1 RAGGQSSGTS
11 SGGTFNGENTVTTAA
26 AAQFVAPGAPD
37 YDYSIQSSSP
47 AVGQGVAVAGVTI
60 DIDQQPRGNPPDLGA
75 DQHLPLPTARTT
87 AATYDPGSG
96 LWQIRNSN
104 STGFANLGMFTYG
117 LGGNNSF
124 PVVGRWNG
132 TTVGI
137 GEVEVIDGA
146 VPGQGKVLT
155 WKLRD
160 SLTPGAPDVAS
171 FAYGAQADIPVAA
184 DSDANR
190 TTTPG
195 TY

>member
-1 RAGGQSSGTS
+1 
-11 SGGTFNGENTVTTAA
+11 
-26 AAQFVAPGAPD
+26 
-37 YDYSIQSSSP
+37 
-47 AVGQGVAVAGVTI
+47 
-60 DIDQQPRGNPPDLGA
+60 
-75 DQHLPLPTARTT
+75 HLPLPTARTT

-155 WKLRD
+155 WKLRN
-160 SLTPGAPDVAS
+160 SLTPGVPDVAS
-171 FAYGAQADIPVAA
+171 FAYGAQGDLAVVGDW
-184 DSDANR
+184 DGNG
-190 TTTPG
+190 TTTVGIYQSNAEFGNPAG
-195 TY
+195 TWKLRNSNSVGAPDFN